1 MSQQKKAPWDR
12 DNKYWCNYCRIF
24 VHDNKTTRNLHDS
37 GAKHKDNVQKFLRQI
52 QKDEEARNKAE
63 KKLDAQLKSIEDAA
77 TVIYNKDV
85 AAHRA
90 EAAPPAISKGKAHVS
105 AKSTEKPSGQSEKKE
120 SAAVEADTRPSRP
133 DNVGIVGAWE
143 VVEEVEEEAV
153 ASTSLQP
160 AHAQNLR
167 GSEWL
172 DQEEDTPDR
181 LHEFDIKEMTVSRLT
196 EHGDEEP
203 QAPTVASDGA
213 AMSLF
218 KKRRAATNR
227 ATRRQQK
234 L

>member
-90 EAAPPAISKGKAHVS
+90 EAAPPAISKEKAHVS
-105 AKSTEKPSGQSEKKE
+105 AKATEKPSGQSEKKE
-120 SAAVEADTRPSRP
+120 SAVVEADTRPSRP

-172 DQEEDTPDR
+172 DQEEDTSDR

-196 EHGDEEP
+196 EHGGEEP
-203 QAPTVASDGA
+203 QAATVASDGA

-227 ATRRQQK
+227 TTRKQQK